1 MAKQFWP
8 KEDPIGQVVT
18 IGKGVGPEFEEP
30 SRQVVGIVA
39 SVRETGLSEPDV
51 PAMYVPIS
59 QVTDGMTALQNRV
72 IPLSWFIRT
81 SAQPFSL
88 SSAIQRELQA
98 ASGGLPVA
106 HIRSMDDVVVE
117 STARA
122 NFNMTLLTIFAAIA
136 LLLAAIG
143 IYGLMAYSV
152 QQRTQ
157 EIGIRMALGASS
169 ENVRKMVVV
178 QGMILALIGV
188 FIGAAGSLALTRSMA
203 SLLYGVKAW
212 DPIVLVSAAVVLS
225 LIALLATYIP
235 ARRASRVDPI
245 ISLRYE

>member
-1 MAKQFWP
+1 M
-8 KEDPIGQVVT
+8 
-18 IGKGVGPEFEEP
+18 
-30 SRQVVGIVA
+30 GIVGT
-39 SVRETGLSEPDV
+39 VRETGLDEPDQ
-51 PAMYVPIS
+51 PAMYVPVS
-59 QVTDGMTALQNRV
+59 QITDGMTALQNRV
-72 IPLSWFIRT
+72 VPLSWFVRT
-81 SAQPFSL
+81 AAQPFAL
-88 SSAIQRELQA
+88 STALQKELLA

-106 HIRSMDDVVVE
+106 HIRSMDQIVVE

-169 ENVRKMVVV
+169 ENVRKMIVV
-178 QGMILALIGV
+178 QGMIFALIGV
-188 FIGAAGSLALTRSMA
+188 IIGAAGSLALTRSMS

-212 DPIVLVSAAVVLS
+212 DPVVLISAAVLLS
-225 LIALLATYIP
+225 AIALLATYIP

-245 ISLRYE
+245 VSLRYE

>member
-1 MAKQFWP
+1 
-8 KEDPIGQVVT
+8 
-18 IGKGVGPEFEEP
+18 
-30 SRQVVGIVA
+30 VGIVGT
-39 SVRETGLSEPDV
+39 VRETGLDEPDQ
-51 PAMYVPIS
+51 PAMYVPVS
-59 QVTDGMTALQNRV
+59 QITDGMTALQNRV
-72 IPLSWFIRT
+72 VPLSWFVRT
-81 SAQPFSL
+81 AAQPFAL
-88 SSAIQRELQA
+88 STALQKELLA

-106 HIRSMDDVVVE
+106 HIRSMDQIVVE

-169 ENVRKMVVV
+169 ENVRKMIVV
-178 QGMILALIGV
+178 QGMIFALIGV
-188 FIGAAGSLALTRSMA
+188 IIGAAGSLALTRSMS

-212 DPIVLVSAAVVLS
+212 DPVVLISAAVLLS
-225 LIALLATYIP
+225 AIALLATYIP

-245 ISLRYE
+245 VSLRYE